1 MNLRSIKSWLLNID
15 SAWKELGGVIA
26 IFTGGFFT
34 GSAYKSNELTQK
46 QGAELLKK
54 DEQIINNLRDY
65 QAKELDANIKIIKLT
80 SDNERLKKE
89 LEESRRASK

>member
-1 MNLRSIKSWLLNID
+1 MNLRSIKSWLLNIG
-15 SAWKELGGVIA
+15 STWKELGGVIA
-26 IFTGGFFT
+26 IFTGGFFA
-34 GSAYKSNELTQK
+34 GSTYKSNELTQK
-46 QGAELLKK
+46 HGAELLKK

-89 LEESRRASK
+89 LEDSRGASK